1 MNPVRPTL
9 LIVDDEKNTREGLAR
24 ALRRHYHVFLAD
36 SGESA
41 LEFLAVQP
49 VDVVLTDLRMPGMD
63 GITLLKRVLARSPQ
77 PIVLLLTAYGNVE
90 TAVEAMKHGAHD
102 FLTKPV
108 NLDHLELV
116 LQRALR
122 SQRIEGEHA
131 ELKRQV
137 EARPRVE
144 NMIGASEAMESVLET
159 LRQVAPTRATVL
171 ILGESGT
178 GKELVARALHSM
190 SPRAKSPFVA
200 VHCAALADNL
210 LESELFGHEKGAFT
224 GANER
229 RKGRFELADGGTL
242 FLDEIGEISPA
253 TQVKILRVLEERK
266 FERVGGQETL
276 EVDVRLVAATNRD
289 LQAMVAAGTFR
300 EDLFYRLNVVELRL
314 PPLRER
320 SGDIPLLINH
330 YLERSARENNR
341 PAPLV
346 TPEALEALCAYAW
359 PGNIRELRNVMERMI
374 VMTRGDKLGLRDVP
388 VAIRTGAGAPKSTG
402 EGDPANLSLDQAEK
416 RMIQDALK
424 LNEGNRTAAAKQLGI
439 SRRTLHRKLNEYGL
453 H

>member
-1 MNPVRPTL
+1 MNAGRPTL

-24 ALRRHYHVFLAD
+24 ALKRNYHVFLAD
-36 SGESA
+36 SGDSA

-108 NLDHLELV
+108 NLDHLEIV

-122 SQRIEGEHA
+122 TRKIEGENV

-137 EARPRVE
+137 ETRPKVDD
-144 NMIGASEAMESVLET
+144 MIGSSAAMESVMET
-159 LRQVAPTRATVL
+159 LRQVAPTRATLL

-178 GKELVARALHSM
+178 GKELVARALHTL
-190 SPRAKSPFVA
+190 SPRAKAPFVA
-200 VHCAALADNL
+200 VHCAALAENL
-210 LESELFGHEKGAFT
+210 LESELFGHEKGAYT
-224 GANER
+224 GATER

-266 FERVGGQETL
+266 FERVGGQETI

-289 LQAMVAAGTFR
+289 LQAMVAAGSFR

-314 PPLRER
+314 PPLRDR
-320 SGDIPLLINH
+320 TGDIPLLVGH
-330 YLERSARENNR
+330 YLERLARENNR
-341 PAPLV
+341 PVPSI
-346 TPEALEALCAYAW
+346 TSEALESLCGYHW
-359 PGNIRELRNVMERMI
+359 PGNIRELRNVLERM
-374 VMTRGDKLGLRDVP
+374 VVLTRGDKLGLREVP
-388 VAIRTGAGAPKSTG
+388 AFIRAGLGPARSPGASA
-402 EGDPANLSLDQAEK
+402 ALSLDQAEK

-424 LNEGNRTAAAKQLGI
+424 VHEGNRTEAARQLGI

-453 H
+453 R

>member
-24 ALRRHYHVFLAD
+24 ALRRNYHVFLAD

-41 LEFLAVQP
+41 LEFLAVQS

-122 SQRIEGEHA
+122 SRRIEGEHA
-131 ELKRQV
+131 ELKKQV
-137 EARPRVE
+137 ETRPKVE
-144 NMIGASEAMESVLET
+144 NMIGVSEAMESVLET

-178 GKELVARALHSM
+178 GKELVAQALHTM
-190 SPRAKSPFVA
+190 SPRVKAPFVA
-200 VHCAALADNL
+200 VHCAALSENL
-210 LESELFGHEKGAFT
+210 LESELFGHEKGAYT
-224 GANER
+224 GATER

-253 TQVKILRVLEERK
+253 TQVKILRVLEEHK
-266 FERVGGQETL
+266 FERVGGQETIK
-276 EVDVRLVAATNRD
+276 VDVRLVAATNRD
-289 LQAMVAAGTFR
+289 LQSMVAAGTFR

-320 SGDIPLLINH
+320 TGDIPLLVNH
-330 YLERSARENNR
+330 YLERLARENNR
-341 PAPLV
+341 PVPAV

-359 PGNIRELRNVMERMI
+359 PGNIRELRNVMERMV

-388 VAIRTGAGAPKSTG
+388 ASIRAGGTVPKPSPG
-402 EGDPANLSLDQAEK
+402 EPATLSLDQAEK
-416 RMIQDALK
+416 RMIQEALK
-424 LNEGNRTAAAKQLGI
+424 LQEGNRTAAAKQLGI

>member
-1 MNPVRPTL
+1 MNAGRPTL

-24 ALRRHYHVFLAD
+24 ALKRNYHVFLAD

-108 NLDHLELV
+108 NLDHLEIV

-122 SQRIEGEHA
+122 SRRIEGENV

-137 EARPRVE
+137 ESRPKVD
-144 NMIGASEAMESVLET
+144 NMIGASAAMESVMET
-159 LRQVAPTRATVL
+159 LRQVAPTRATLL

-178 GKELVARALHSM
+178 GKELVARALHAM
-190 SPRAKSPFVA
+190 SPRARAPFVA
-200 VHCAALADNL
+200 VHCAALAENL
-210 LESELFGHEKGAFT
+210 LESELFGHEKGAYT
-224 GANER
+224 GATDR

-242 FLDEIGEISPA
+242 FLDEIGEVSPA

-289 LQAMVAAGTFR
+289 LQAMVSAGTFR

-314 PPLRER
+314 PPLRDR
-320 SGDIPLLINH
+320 TGDIPLLVGH
-330 YLERSARENNR
+330 YLERLARENNR
-341 PAPLV
+341 PVPTI
-346 TPEALEALCAYAW
+346 TPDALEALCGYHW
-359 PGNIRELRNVMERMI
+359 PGNIRELRNVLERM
-374 VMTRGDKLGLRDVP
+374 VVLTRGDKLGLREVP
-388 VAIRTGAGAPKSTG
+388 AFIRAGTGPARPAGEAAT
-402 EGDPANLSLDQAEK
+402 LSLDQAEK

-424 LNEGNRTAAAKQLGI
+424 VHEGNRTEAAKQLGI

-453 H
+453 R

>member
-122 SQRIEGEHA
+122 SRRIEGEHA
-131 ELKRQV
+131 ELKKQV

-178 GKELVARALHSM
+178 GKELVARALHGM
-190 SPRAKSPFVA
+190 SPRAKAPFVA
-200 VHCAALADNL
+200 VHCAALAENL

-224 GANER
+224 GATER

-266 FERVGGQETL
+266 FERVGGQETI
-276 EVDVRLVAATNRD
+276 EVDVRLIAATNRD
-289 LQAMVAAGTFR
+289 LKAMVAAGTFR

-330 YLERSARENNR
+330 YLERLARENNR
-341 PAPLV
+341 STPLV

-359 PGNIRELRNVMERMI
+359 PGNIRELRNVIERMI
-374 VMTRGDKLGLRDVP
+374 VMTRGEKLGLRDVP
-388 VAIRTGAGAPKSTG
+388 AAIRAGGGGLKPSGG
-402 EGDPANLSLDQAEK
+402 EPATLSLDQAEK

-424 LNEGNRTAAAKQLGI
+424 LHEGNRTAAARQLGI